1 MNKTNEKLQN
11 KSNNEIILK
20 VNNLKQYF
28 KSGFGRNKILVKAV
42 DDVSF
47 EIKKG
52 EVFSL
57 VGESGC
63 GKTTTGRTIIKLYK
77 SSGGEIYF
85 HNTRILSDVKA
96 AKKEFKESMKAA
108 RFDLRSKKITRDRF
122 DILRQEAKQ
131 KLKSAKKD
139 KNFENILDAKGIQAS
154 KNIESLEEYKTIDEN
169 YSERIKLSEKKIKE
183 LLDAKKEKSINKK
196 NLKEI
201 NLEIKKETK
210 TLNLNK
216 LRKKQDINNLKY
228 RLVNK
233 NKLLMRK
240 MQMIFQDPIASL
252 NPRMTVKEIIAE
264 GLRINGYKNEEVID
278 RKVKEA
284 LETVGLVPEH
294 ASRYPHE
301 FSGGQRQR
309 IGIARSLVV
318 EPSFIVADEPIS
330 ALDVSIRAHIINLL
344 NELREE
350 KGITILFIAHDL
362 SVVKY
367 FSDRLAVM
375 YFGKI
380 VEIGNKDK
388 IFNNPMHPYTLSLLD
403 SIPLPDPL
411 YEKRRESSSKYNPFS
426 DHDYSKE
433 KPSLR
438 KLEEDHYVL
447 CNSDEYEK
455 YVKRLKK

>member
-1 MNKTNEKLQN
+1 MADNRET
-11 KSNNEIILK
+11 ILR
-20 VNNLKQYF
+20 VEGLKQYF
-28 KSGFGRNKILVKAV
+28 KSGFGKNKIVVKAV

-77 SSGGEIYF
+77 SSGGEVFF
-85 HNTRILSDVKA
+85 HDTRVLSDVKA
-96 AKKEFKESMKAA
+96 AKKTYKENLKA
-108 RFDLRSKKITRDRF
+108 LKHELELGNLT
-122 DILRQEAKQ
+122 QEAYNEKLLLEKQ
-131 KLKSAKKD
+131 TLKKAKRD
-139 KNFENILDAKGIQAS
+139 NNFENI
-154 KNIESLEEYKTIDEN
+154 IDEN
-169 YSERIKLSEKKIKE
+169 GKKAIKDIESFPQYQEIIQKYAQRIEEANVRIASLTESLASLDNKDSDQKAAYKE
-183 LLDAKKEKSINKK
+183 TQSALKEAKKELALS
-196 NLKEI
+196 
-201 NLEIKKETK
+201 
-210 TLNLNK
+210 K
-216 LRKKQDINNLKY
+216 LRQKQDIQNLKY
-228 RLVNK
+228 QLIHK

-264 GLRINGYKNEEVID
+264 GLRINGYKNEELID
-278 RKVKEA
+278 QRVKEA
-284 LETVGLVPEH
+284 LETVGLVAEH

-318 EPSFIVADEPIS
+318 EPSFIIADEPIS

-344 NELREE
+344 NELREN

-380 VEIGNKDK
+380 VEIGDKEK
-388 IFNNPMHPYTLSLLD
+388 IFSHPMHPYTLSLLD

-411 YEKRRESSSKYNPFS
+411 YEQRRQASKRYNPLAA
-426 DHDYSKE
+426 HDYSKE
-433 KPSLR
+433 LPTLR
-438 KLEEDHYVL
+438 EIEPDHFVL
-447 CNSDEYEK
+447 CNTEEFEK
-455 YVKRLKK
+455 YKKLLK